1 MSCLTCIYISVDV
14 DRGISGGEK
23 RRVSVAM
30 EMVMVPSIILLD
42 EVRKLIAEKH

>member
-1 MSCLTCIYISVDV
+1 MSDMYVYPLI

-42 EVRKLIAEKH
+42 EVRKLIA